1 VTHWLRSAGVDLVL
15 TVPLIG
21 AYMMFALGIVFA
33 YRASRVLNL
42 AHGAMATLP
51 AYVAYALAP
60 RAGTVFAMAAAA
72 VAGALLGAIVERG
85 VVRRLRPSGTTAQ
98 TVGTVAV
105 LGFLVAVIAK
115 AWGTT
120 SLPAA
125 GVFPTGSFAVG
136 DARLQWGSLGLFAVA
151 LASAAACWWLLQRTD
166 LGLALRGTAANP
178 RAASL
183 MGINPN
189 RAAALAWSLSGLLA
203 GAGGVLLAA
212 ATSLHPYVL
221 SLQVLPAFVAALL
234 GGLESITGAVWGAAV
249 VGCVIGLVPAVSHG
263 FGQQP
268 GAPQLVLGL
277 GTLVVMMVRGT
288 AKRHQQATTDV

>member
-1 VTHWLRSAGVDLVL
+1 VIHWLRSAGVDLVL
-15 TVPLIG
+15 TIPLIG

-60 RAGTVFAMAAAA
+60 RTGTVVAMAGAAA
-72 VAGALLGAIVERG
+72 VGALLGAVVERG
-85 VVRRLRPSGTTAQ
+85 VVRRLRPAGTTAQ

-115 AWGTT
+115 TWGTT
-120 SLPAA
+120 PLRAA
-125 GVFPTGSFAVG
+125 GVFPRGSFAVG
-136 DARLQWGSLGLFAVA
+136 DAQLQWGSVGLFGVAV
-151 LASAAACWWLLQRTD
+151 ASAAACWWLLQRTD
-166 LGLALRGTAANP
+166 LGLALRGAAANP

-189 RAAALAWSLSGLLA
+189 RAAAIAWSLSGLLA
-203 GAGGVLLAA
+203 GTGGVLLAA
-212 ATSLHPYVL
+212 ATNLHPYVL

-234 GGLESITGAVWGAAV
+234 GGLESVTGAMWGAAV

-263 FGQQP
+263 FGHQP
-268 GAPQLVLGL
+268 GAPQLVLGF
-277 GTLVVMMVRGT
+277 GTLVVMMVRGS
-288 AKRHQQATTDV
+288 AQAQQVSTDA